1 MTGYVAGFAFSED
14 QRRVVLIEKKRPKWQ
29 AGKLNGV
36 GGHIEVGETPEVAMT
51 REYLE
56 DTGVSS
62 FPHEWTQ
69 FAYLIGPEFYL
80 HFYTAFNDK
89 LLGVKTITDE
99 VVHNLAL
106 HEFGPNDVIP
116 NLNWLLPLAIDSHR
130 ENFKLLAGAEYLG

>member
-1 MTGYVAGFAFSED
+1 VAGFAFSED

-36 GGHIEVGETPEVAMT
+36 GGHIEVGEVPAAAMA

-56 DTGVSS
+56 ETGVPS

-69 FAYLIGPEFYL
+69 FAYLVGPEFYL

-89 LLGVKTITDE
+89 LLSVATLTDE
-99 VVHNLAL
+99 TVHCLPL
-106 HEFGPNDVIP
+106 RGFGPNDVIP
-116 NLNWLLPLAIDSHR
+116 NLNWLIPLAIDSRR
-130 ENFKLLAGAEYLG
+130 ENFNLLAGAEYLR